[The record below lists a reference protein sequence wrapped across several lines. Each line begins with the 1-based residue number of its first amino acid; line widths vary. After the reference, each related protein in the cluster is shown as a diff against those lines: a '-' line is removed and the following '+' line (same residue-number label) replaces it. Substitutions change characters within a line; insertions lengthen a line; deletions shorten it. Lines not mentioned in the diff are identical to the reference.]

1 MKLII
6 RSALLFSFIAVNNS
20 VTLAQGPMVVS
31 RSANSNSMVS
41 RTPDSRGWTDPALNH
56 NKLLQ
61 QQTGD
66 GVYQLIG
73 PYKVIGSPFLFGE
86 RHKGNMFSKET
97 KAYNVFVS
105 YNTYNQEVEF
115 YSTSN
120 PDKSLIREPGTLDS
134 FHIFKNEAAGIAADM
149 KFIFGASIG
158 SRENSYYQEIA
169 IGGRFSLFKRYKSD
183 LGYVSNNIAQSE
195 LRQFDLGFDYYYA
208 DSTGKGLKKIKA
220 NAASFIKEFKAVKD
234 LTTVVSNED
243 FTINPETAMQKA
255 IAYLNKQ

>member
-1 MKLII
+1 MKLIT

-120 PDKSLIREPGTLDS
+120 PDKSLTREPGTLDS
-134 FHIFKNEAAGIAADM
+134 FHIFKNEAVGIAADM
-149 KFIFGASIG
+149 KFIFGTIIG
-158 SRENSYYQEIA
+158 SKESSYYQEIA
-169 IGGRFSLFKRYKSD
+169 NGSRFNLYKRYKSD

-195 LRQFDLGFDYYYA
+195 LREFDLGFDYYYA
-208 DSTGKGLKKIKA
+208 DSASKGLKKIKA

-234 LTTVVSNED
+234 LTSAVSNED
-243 FTINPETAMQKA
+243 FAVNPETAMQKA
-255 IAYLNKQ
+255 IAFLNKQ